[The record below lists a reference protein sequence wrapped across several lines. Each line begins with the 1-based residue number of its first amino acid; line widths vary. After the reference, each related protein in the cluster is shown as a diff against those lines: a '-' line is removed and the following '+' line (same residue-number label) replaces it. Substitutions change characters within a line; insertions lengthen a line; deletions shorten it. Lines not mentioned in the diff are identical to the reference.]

1 MISPESIDFLALP
14 SVQLSDK
21 RSLPHC
27 PAIYFVLDGEE
38 VVYIGQTNSLL
49 LRWQAHHKLKECK
62 ALKNPRIAW
71 IEISD
76 TTLVLDIEAALIEWF
91 KPPLNK
97 HGWRE
102 IQPSFKKHG
111 WRETKKRYQIMLTKT
126 ASVELDKVSQEL
138 ETSRSELIEK
148 VIRQGLLREVKP
160 DPDEMGDD

>member
-1 MISPESIDFLALP
+1 M
-14 SVQLSDK
+14 
-21 RSLPHC
+21 
-27 PAIYFVLDGEE
+27 
-38 VVYIGQTNSLL
+38 

-62 ALKNPRIAW
+62 ALENPRIAW

-91 KPPLNK
+91 KPSLNK

-102 IQPSFKKHG
+102 TKLSLNKHG

-126 ASVELDKVSQEL
+126 ASVELDKVSEEL

-148 VIRQGLLREVKP
+148 AIRQGLFRQVKLEP
-160 DPDEMGDD
+160 SEMTDD